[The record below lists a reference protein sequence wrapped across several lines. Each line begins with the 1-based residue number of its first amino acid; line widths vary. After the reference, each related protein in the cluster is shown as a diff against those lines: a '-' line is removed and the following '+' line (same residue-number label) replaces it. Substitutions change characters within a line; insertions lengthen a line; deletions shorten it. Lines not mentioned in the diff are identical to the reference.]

1 MKPTR
6 DQVQTLNRELREI
19 EAVGDDDLPQV
30 HARLVDLKARAAALG
45 IRSAHLEARL
55 AQALLGLDQPE
66 DAFTAVSRAV
76 VLDPVQPSVGSLFMR
91 VTHALRDALEAASH
105 DADSD
110 APPRMYAALAKA
122 GETDARCHVA
132 LARHQLATGRVGE
145 ARALLDAV
153 TLLEPARA
161 DAWALLAELAR
172 AEGDAAR
179 ATELDTRAAGLREAA
194 TPFGIPSPVAHC

>member
-1 MKPTR
+1 MTPTR
-6 DQVQTLNRELREI
+6 DQVQQLNRELREI
-19 EAVGDDDLPQV
+19 EGIGEDDLPQV
-30 HARLVDLKARAAALG
+30 HARLVALKEKAVALG
-45 IRSAHLEARL
+45 IESAHVEARL
-55 AQALLGLDQPE
+55 AQALLGLEQVE
-66 DAFTAVSRAV
+66 DAFAAVSRAV

-91 VTHALRDALEAASH
+91 VANACRDALEQASH

-110 APPRMYAALAKA
+110 VPQRVYAALSDA

-161 DAWALLAELAR
+161 DAWALLAEVAR
-172 AEGDAAR
+172 AEGDASSAE
-179 ATELDTRAAGLREAA
+179 ELAARAAGLRDAT
-194 TPFGIPSPVAHC
+194 TPFGIPSPVARC